1 MTVNPIQFGDV
12 PVPEGHTRLYRGDWA
27 PGNDPG
33 HLQDMAMGHE
43 ERLEEIKKRT
53 VRHNRFLKLSKE
65 YAARSAIEGRWVT
78 PDPKLAQSYPV
89 EKDSEPHL
97 ATVVNFV
104 DVPNHV
110 WEQIQGLKDQ
120 PDEVKY
126 FSKMKEHEAVIP
138 EEYLPRMTLSRQF
151 STQEGLDVVDNQNT
165 YL

>member
-12 PVPEGHTRLYRGDWA
+12 PVPEGHTRLCRGDWA

-43 ERLEEIKKRT
+43 ERLEEMKKRAA
-53 VRHNRFLKLSKE
+53 RHNTFVKRNKE
-65 YAARSAIEGRWVT
+65 YAARSAVEGRWVT
-78 PDPKLAQSYPV
+78 SDPKLAQSYPV
-89 EKDSEPHL
+89 EKDSEPQS

-120 PDEVKY
+120 PDEVRY
-126 FSKMKEHEAVIP
+126 FSKMVEHEAVIP

-151 STQEGLDVVDNQNT
+151 SPQEGLDVVDNQNT